1 MSIESKI
8 RPIRYLTIIAVVSSL
23 AGALLMFIIGATKTV
38 RAYIAYFGQPFDPEN
53 PERLKAADQ
62 ATAYL
67 IQSIDIFLIALVL
80 MIFAVGVYKLFI
92 RENEP
97 TDYKI
102 FAWIKINSV
111 QQLKRILAELV
122 VVILFV
128 KFLEV
133 ALVNLNSLEWE
144 MLVLPAA
151 ILLLALSV
159 KFLELEK

>member
-8 RPIRYLTIIAVVSSL
+8 KPVRYLTVIAVISSL
-23 AGALLMFIIGATKTV
+23 FGSLLMFILGATKTV
-38 RAYIAYFGQPFDPEN
+38 RAYIAYFGIPFEPDN
-53 PERLKAADQ
+53 PERMKAADQ
-62 ATAYL
+62 ATAHL
-67 IQSIDIFLIALVL
+67 IQSIDAFLIALVL

-97 TDYKI
+97 TESAI
-102 FAWIKINSV
+102 FAWIKINNV
-111 QQLKRILAELV
+111 QQLKGILVELV

-133 ALVNLNSLEWE
+133 ALVRLGSLEWE
-144 MLVLPAA
+144 MLVLPVA

-159 KFLELEK
+159 KFLDFKQ

>member
-1 MSIESKI
+1 MESMIK
-8 RPIRYLTIIAVVSSL
+8 PIRYITLISVISSL
-23 AGALLMFIIGATKTV
+23 FGALLMFIIGATKTV
-38 RAYIAYFGQPFDPEN
+38 RAYFAYFGQPLDPQN
-53 PERLKAADQ
+53 VERIKAADQ
-62 ATAYL
+62 ATAHL
-67 IQSIDIFLIALVL
+67 IQSIDAFLIALVL

-97 TDYKI
+97 TDSAI
-102 FAWIKINSV
+102 FAWININSV
-111 QQLKRILAELV
+111 QQLKRILVELV

-133 ALVNLNSLEWE
+133 ALVNLDSLEWE

-159 KFLELEK
+159 KFLELKQ

>member
-1 MSIESKI
+1 MSIENKI

-23 AGALLMFIIGATKTV
+23 AGALLMFIIGASKTV
-38 RAYIAYFGQPFDPEN
+38 RAYVAYFGQPFDPKS
-53 PERLKAADQ
+53 PERLKVADQ

-80 MIFAVGVYKLFI
+80 MIFAMGVYKLFI
-92 RENEP
+92 WENEP
-97 TDYKI
+97 KDYKI
-102 FAWIKINSV
+102 FAWININSV

>member
-8 RPIRYLTIIAVVSSL
+8 KPVRYLTIIAVISTLFGS
-23 AGALLMFIIGATKTV
+23 LLMFVLGATKTV
-38 RAYIAYFGQPFDPEN
+38 RAYIAYFGKPFEPDN
-53 PERLKAADQ
+53 PERMKAADQ
-62 ATAYL
+62 ATAHL
-67 IQSIDIFLIALVL
+67 IQSIDAFLIALVL

-92 RENEP
+92 RENKP
-97 TDYKI
+97 TESPV

-111 QQLKRILAELV
+111 QQLKGILVELV

-133 ALVNLNSLEWE
+133 ALVKLGSLEWE
-144 MLVLPAA
+144 MLVLPVA

-159 KFLELEK
+159 KFLEFKQ